1 MDMDKLSLFSD
12 NRIRYLNIILND
24 EIFEGNFKDL
34 LKGFDELRAITFVSS
49 PKTFFDLSK
58 EFQKI
63 ILVLGIED
71 NDAIRSFDG
80 INPESITDFLN
91 DLDKSTIESIKDQ
104 KIEVRYAPLGNTIHS
119 KIFLLRNKKQKRL
132 MVGSANLTQNALSNN
147 SQFEDILVY
156 DEEYNPKIISIFEKR
171 FEYIYSKTI
180 DFIPERYKNS
190 KEAVI
195 SFASAEDNIELIKE
209 LAEKNKLVGISSEV
223 LEKITIP
230 NFEAQSVNIDIEH
243 RKAKISKKIFD
254 EITKKTKNGLIF
266 LPKDQIEKKK
276 SAFIDLMEHKKDKEE
291 GDARAGITYNPAD
304 GLLYLSDKTIYSKKI
319 EDKNEIAFFLDK
331 IEKFIEA
338 YRIFTIGTEEEKF
351 ETQIRVFEAILYT
364 FVSPFIWELR
374 KMYVDEKQSEA
385 LRADIPIFLLIAGKT
400 QTGKTHILEFL
411 KVMLGH
417 KFYIF
422 DKEVKP
428 QNIKAYLESKEVFPL
443 LIDEVSKQYFSS
455 TSDISYKGEEFVKT
469 MVNYLK
475 DTHPCVIATT
485 NNKFGVGSQVVRR
498 IYYLEMK
505 VSFDMKKR
513 EEMDDYHAEIIGDL
527 NNNFFRDF
535 LYRMA
540 TKLNQG
546 YNVSHDFLKIG
557 REIFKEYFDETGK
570 RIPDWFNR
578 SVLDDYMTKSR
589 NIWKMLYDTKKDG
602 FKVKGKEIYVDT
614 RKVFGEDHYEK
625 ENAKNFLPSSII
637 KEDSVVLILD
647 REGFFHF
654 IEYKEK
660 IIEKLK
666 RVINK

>member
-1 MDMDKLSLFSD
+1 MNLFESKKV
-12 NRIRYLNIILND
+12 RYLNIILND
-24 EIFEGNFKDL
+24 EIFEGTFGDL
-34 LKGFDELRAITFVSS
+34 LEGFEELRAVTFVSS
-49 PKTFFDLSK
+49 PKKFFDISRR
-58 EFQKI
+58 FRKI
-63 ILVLGIED
+63 ILILGIED
-71 NDAIRSFDG
+71 NDALKNFDV
-80 INPESITDFLN
+80 INPESVKDFFN
-91 DLDKSTIESIKDQ
+91 DLDKNTIEMIKDQ
-104 KIEVRYAPLGNTIHS
+104 KIEVRYAALGNAVHS
-119 KIFLLRNKKQKRL
+119 KIFLLSGKKKR
-132 MVGSANLTQNALSNN
+132 VITGSANLTQNALSDN
-147 SQFEDILVY
+147 SQFEDIIVY
-156 DEEYNPKIISIFEKR
+156 DEEYNPRIVSLLEKR
-171 FEYIYSKTI
+171 FEYIYGKTI

-190 KEAVI
+190 KVYEI
-195 SFASAEDNIELIKE
+195 SFASLEDNIELVKE
-209 LAEKNKLVGISSEV
+209 LAEKNQLAGIPSEV
-223 LEKITIP
+223 LESVTIP
-230 NFEAQSVNIDIEH
+230 GFEEKMINIDIEH
-243 RKAKISKKIFD
+243 RKAKNGKEIFD
-254 EITKKTKNGLIF
+254 ELTKKTKKGIIF
-266 LPKDQIEKKK
+266 LPKDQIEKKR
-276 SAFIDLMEHKKDKEE
+276 SIFADLLGQKDKQE
-291 GDARAGITYNPAD
+291 DARAGIVYNPLD
-304 GLLYLSDKTIYSKKI
+304 GFLYRTDKTIYSKSI
-319 EDKNEIAFFLDK
+319 EDRQEIAFFLDK
-331 IEKFIEA
+331 LSKFVEA
-338 YRIFTIGTEEEKF
+338 YRIFTIGSEEEKF

-364 FVSPFIWELR
+364 FVSPFIWKLR
-374 KMYVDEKQSEA
+374 KIYVDEKQSEA

-411 KVMLGH
+411 KVTLGH

-455 TSDISYKGEEFVKT
+455 TSESSYRGEEFIKT

-485 NNKFGVGSQVVRR
+485 NNKFGAGSQVVRR

-513 EEMDDYHAEIIGDL
+513 EEMDDYHASIIGDL
-527 NNNFFRDF
+527 NGKFFQDF

-540 TKLNQG
+540 VKLNEG
-546 YNVSHDFLKIG
+546 YSVTHDFLKIG

-570 RIPDWFNR
+570 RPPEWLNR
-578 SVLDDYMTKSR
+578 SVLDDYTVKSR

-602 FKVKGKEIYVDT
+602 FKVRGKEIYVDT

-647 REGFFHF
+647 REGFFRF

-666 RVINK
+666 RVLK